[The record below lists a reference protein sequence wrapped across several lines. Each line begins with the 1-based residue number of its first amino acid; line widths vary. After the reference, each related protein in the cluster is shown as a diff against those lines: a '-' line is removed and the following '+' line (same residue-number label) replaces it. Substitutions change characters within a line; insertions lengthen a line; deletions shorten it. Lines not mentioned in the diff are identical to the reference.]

1 MRAKLLR
8 QKKLSLPNKLQS
20 VIEIKDAITFLEPE
34 LTADEVKD
42 KLVFVLA
49 TIADSE
55 LLKKLW
61 DSTNTLANKKVDEV
75 SDLYCSFFSDDYNDN
90 NN

>member
-1 MRAKLLR
+1 MRIIIQR
-8 QKKLSLPNKLQS
+8 QKKLDIPTKLQS
-20 VIEIKDAITFLEPE
+20 VIEIKDAISFLEPE

-42 KLVFVLA
+42 KLLFALA
-49 TIADSE
+49 TIANSE
-55 LLKKLW
+55 LLNALHK
-61 DSTNTLANKKVDEV
+61 STNALANKKVDEV

>member
-8 QKKLSLPNKLQS
+8 QKKLSLPNKLKS
-20 VIEIKDAITFLEPE
+20 VVEIKDAISFLYPE

-42 KLVFVLA
+42 KLLFTLV

-55 LLKKLW
+55 KLQALW
-61 DSTNTLANKKVDEV
+61 NSTNELANKKVDEV
-75 SDLYCSFFSDDYNDN
+75 TDLYCNFFSDDYNDN

>member
-1 MRAKLLR
+1 MGVKIKR
-8 QKKLSLPNKLQS
+8 QKKLSLPKKLQS
-20 VIEIKDAITFLEPE
+20 VIEIKEAITFLYPE
-34 LTADEVKD
+34 LNDDEVKD
-42 KLVFVLA
+42 KLLFALA

-55 LLKKLW
+55 LLKNLW
-61 DSTNTLANKKVDEV
+61 KSTNAQANKKVDEV

>member
-1 MRAKLLR
+1 MRIKIQR
-8 QKKLSLPNKLQS
+8 QKKLDIPTKLQS
-20 VIEIKDAITFLEPE
+20 VIEIKDAISFLEPE

-42 KLVFVLA
+42 KLLFALA
-49 TIADSE
+49 TIANSE
-55 LLKKLW
+55 LLNALHK
-61 DSTNTLANKKVDEV
+61 STNELANKKVDEV

>member
-1 MRAKLLR
+1 MRIKIQR
-8 QKKLSLPNKLQS
+8 QKKLDIPTKLQS
-20 VIEIKDAITFLEPE
+20 VIEIKDAISFLEPE

-42 KLVFVLA
+42 KLLFALA
-49 TIADSE
+49 TIANSE
-55 LLKKLW
+55 LLNALHK
-61 DSTNTLANKKVDEV
+61 STNALANKKVDEV

>member
-1 MRAKLLR
+1 MRIKIQR
-8 QKKLSLPNKLQS
+8 QKKLDIPTKLQS
-20 VIEIKDAITFLEPE
+20 VIEIKDAISFLEPE

-42 KLVFVLA
+42 KLLFALA
-49 TIADSE
+49 TIANSE
-55 LLKKLW
+55 LLTALHKN
-61 DSTNTLANKKVDEV
+61 TNALANKKVDEV

>member
-1 MRAKLLR
+1 MKVKLR
-8 QKKLSLPNKLQS
+8 KQKKLDIPNKLQS
-20 VIEIKDAITFLEPE
+20 VIEVKEAITFLYPE

-42 KLVFVLA
+42 KLLFTLA

-55 LLKKLW
+55 LLQALW
-61 DSTNTLANKKVDEV
+61 NSTNELANKKVDEV
-75 SDLYCSFFSDDYNDN
+75 ADLYCNFFSNDYDEN

>member
-1 MRAKLLR
+1 MRIKIQR
-8 QKKLSLPNKLQS
+8 QKKLDIPTKLQS
-20 VIEIKDAITFLEPE
+20 VIEIKDAISFLEPE

-42 KLVFVLA
+42 KLLFALA
-49 TIADSE
+49 TIANSE
-55 LLKKLW
+55 LLNALHKN
-61 DSTNTLANKKVDEV
+61 TNALANKKVDEV